1 MALIHCDFYSEIL
14 GTGTA
19 FDAIVPMLPST
30 DEYASKFNGEPLPV
44 LFLLHGLHSDYT
56 AWARYTSIE
65 RYAEKKGIAV
75 VMPDAGRSFYTN
87 MHQGYRYFDFFADE
101 LPRIANRLLPISNRS
116 EDRFIAGLSM
126 GGYGAFKIAL
136 SRPNQYKAAASLSGA
151 LSLAGIEEPDSLL
164 PEWPI
169 IFGPDGAV
177 NHPESDLLLIAKR
190 FAQSNDKNSLDLF
203 QCCGTE
209 DFLYKAN
216 RDFLDEARKLGID
229 IHYEEEPG
237 EHEWAYWDMKI
248 QSVLN
253 WLPLGQNALQ
263 TSDAKRS
270 HE

>member
-30 DEYASKFNGEPLPV
+30 DENASKFNEKPLPA

-56 AWARYTSIE
+56 AWTRYTSIE
-65 RYAEKKGIAV
+65 RYAEEKRIAV

-101 LPRIANRLLPISNRS
+101 LPRIANRLLPISKRR

-136 SRPNQYKAAASLSGA
+136 SRPEQYKAAASLSGA
-151 LSLAGIEEPDSLL
+151 LSLASIEQPDSLL

-169 IFGPDGAV
+169 IFGPNGAV
-177 NHPESDLLLIAKR
+177 NHPESDLFLLAKR
-190 FAQSNDKNSLDLF
+190 FAQSKDYSLDLF

-216 RDFLDEARKLGID
+216 RDFLDEASKLGID
-229 IHYEEEPG
+229 IHYEEETG
-237 EHEWAYWDMKI
+237 EHEWGYWDVKI

-253 WLPLGQNALQ
+253 WLPIKQNALK
-263 TSDAKRS
+263 TSESKRS